1 MVKNLFVAPDVQQS
15 CSRTLRE
22 TSVPK
27 AKYVPKHRNAPP
39 EPALKKGLRKS
50 VTYSGVAVAA
60 TGIAVTSG
68 IAMKD
73 NAPADS
79 ATATIA
85 SAQAKRADTPV
96 DLNLREREAEVS
108 RSDRRTSSDKK
119 KALDEDSG
127 GQVTRTEDLASED
140 PREIARRLMP
150 EYGLSEVEFDC
161 LDELWVSES
170 DWDPTADN
178 PTSTAYGIPQALT
191 GGTHDNLPADYMTN
205 PVSQIRWGL
214 WYIANSYGTACS
226 AWEFKQANNWY

>member
-1 MVKNLFVAPDVQQS
+1 V
-15 CSRTLRE
+15 R
-22 TSVPK
+22 K

-60 TGIAVTSG
+60 TGIAVAGG
-68 IAMKD
+68 IAMQD

-79 ATATIA
+79 AAATIA
-85 SAQAKRADTPV
+85 AAQANRADTPV
-96 DLNLREREAEVS
+96 DESLAERGNDVS
-108 RSDRRTSSDKK
+108 RSDRRTAQDKK
-119 KALDEDSG
+119 QALDQGSG
-127 GQVTRTEDLASED
+127 GAVTRTEDLASQD
-140 PREIARRLMP
+140 PRDIARRLMP
-150 EYGLSEVEFDC
+150 EYGLSEAEFGC
-161 LDELWVSES
+161 LDALWISES
-170 DWDPTADN
+170 DWDHTADN

-214 WYIANSYGTACS
+214 WYIHETYGTACS